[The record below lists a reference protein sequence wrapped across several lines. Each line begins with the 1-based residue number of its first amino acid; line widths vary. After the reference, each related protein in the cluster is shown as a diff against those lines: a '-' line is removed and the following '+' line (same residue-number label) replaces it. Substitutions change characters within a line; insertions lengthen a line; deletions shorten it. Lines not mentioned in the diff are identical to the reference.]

1 MSCVGVCRCETD
13 LCNAPAGKQTLELVV
28 TYKDVDDKEYE
39 AKNTIEV
46 HGLNSPST
54 NHAG

>member
-1 MSCVGVCRCETD
+1 VCRCETD
-13 LCNAPAGKQTLELVV
+13 NCNAPAGKQTLELVV
-28 TYKDVDDKEYE
+28 TYKDVDDKKYE

-46 HGLNSPST
+46 HGPSSPSL